1 MNCMNVQ
8 SALFAI
14 TPTVANVPAG
24 GALPL
29 TTVARR
35 ITPRIT
41 LGSDSANVAVPGY
54 YEINATVTFTADA
67 AGDVTIAALQSGE
80 LIPGITATETVTTAD
95 TEIHT
100 ISLHGIVRV
109 RCQEAAAINLVNTSE
124 VAITTTNI
132 ALSVVRID

>member
-14 TPTVANVPAG
+14 TPTTATVTAG

-54 YEINATVTFTADA
+54 YELNATVTFSAPV
-67 AGDVTIAALQSGE
+67 AGAVTITAYQNGE
-80 LIPGITATETVTTAD
+80 AIPGITASETITTAT
-95 TEIHT
+95 TEART
-100 ISLHGIVRV
+100 IALHGIVRV
-109 RCQEAAAINLVNTSE
+109 RCEPISITLVNESAIAIATS
-124 VAITTTNI
+124 NI
-132 ALSVVRID
+132 ALSLVRID